1 MTLGAPLLSISRN
14 AAEWLA
20 DLNDSVTLLLSP
32 MANVFNGDTENYII
46 KNTHVCCAEYAKS
59 TIISETVYVIPSGNC
74 EVEMMLLPERQMK
87 NIWTGVFVPMEHRQ
101 TTMDLSAIST
111 EALSQY
117 QTVFFWHTECYLMVS
132 KLHV

>member
-1 MTLGAPLLSISRN
+1 MLSDER
-14 AAEWLA
+14 
-20 DLNDSVTLLLSP
+20 
-32 MANVFNGDTENYII
+32 DTENYII

-117 QTVFFWHTECYLMVS
+117 QTVFFWHTECYPQKQLT
-132 KLHV
+132 KA

>member
-1 MTLGAPLLSISRN
+1 MNATSEPSIMMDSPVLIPLPNFHLKVSLPSDI
-14 AAEWLA
+14 AEFG
-20 DLNDSVTLLLSP
+20 T
-32 MANVFNGDTENYII
+32 FRDTENYII

-117 QTVFFWHTECYLMVS
+117 QTVFFWHTECYLPNC
-132 KLHV
+132 